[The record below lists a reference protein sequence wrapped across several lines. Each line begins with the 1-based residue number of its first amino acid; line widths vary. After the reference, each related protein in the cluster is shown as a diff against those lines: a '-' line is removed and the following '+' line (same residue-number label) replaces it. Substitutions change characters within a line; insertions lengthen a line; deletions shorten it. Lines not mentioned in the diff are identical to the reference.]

1 MASKLFVVLAMVA
14 FSGAAGLA
22 GKEGGILGSRMDEV
36 LAAKPG
42 ELKRTVTGGSETS
55 AAALQAEQKM
65 VNCEDYNAAAFAIA
79 RGTYPDKTAG
89 LVEATACTGILDLKA
104 DMCTDTAMGHL
115 MVVMSTLCANSCGKC

>member
-42 ELKRTVTGGSETS
+42 ELKRTVTGGS
-55 AAALQAEQKM
+55 KM